1 MRSSTPARGLSPGGS
16 PPLTARI
23 AELEQRKGFN
33 YRGLWSD
40 HEQYGA
46 DDFATYNGSVWHAGR
61 RPGSDRAMAARG
73 RSRLST
79 AGMRDE
85 PQRHCRTAPCAPG
98 RR

>member
-46 DDFATYNGSVWHAGR
+46 DDFATYNGSVWHCR
-61 RPGSDRAMAARG
+61 ETTRQRPGDGSAWTLAVKHGRDAR
-73 RSRLST
+73 
-79 AGMRDE
+79 
-85 PQRHCRTAPCAPG
+85 
-98 RR
+98 